1 MQLAQPRTRCQRRVQ
16 PGHRLPELSR
26 TPGAA
31 TVMRLKHELR
41 AASLDGIEA
50 ATRDFLVAN
59 HAMEIAKGTE
69 VRTASNLE

>member
-1 MQLAQPRTRCQRRVQ
+1 
-16 PGHRLPELSR
+16 
-26 TPGAA
+26 
-31 TVMRLKHELR
+31 MRLKHELR